1 MKIRAIHSRVLSTA
15 AHPEQA
21 SYEEQAG
28 LVVPDRF
35 IREQP
40 GLVTRVD
47 DRHRC
52 VYPSDRS
59 TVLVAIEAD
68 NGLIGYGEAH
78 APVAPRVAHTIVIDL
93 LAPVLLG
100 QDARQIQV
108 LWEQMFSAMRLRSHT
123 MGFTAEAIAGLD
135 IALWDLL
142 GKYRQEPVW
151 LLLGGAYRRTLPAY
165 SSGIPGATAAEQV
178 QKLEQILA
186 RGFTTAKCGSGS
198 GSGSLQTQMD
208 LIRPLSQA
216 MGNRGKLLYDAHGA
230 FDLNDA
236 IRFAHYLQELG
247 NVEWFEDALVPEDAT
262 GYAQLTAAT
271 PGLRIAMG
279 ETECNRYTVR
289 DRLLTRQCDV
299 LLPDVC
305 RAGGISETLRI
316 AQLADTFGV
325 LWASH
330 VSISTPLHLAAG
342 LHLGAATPNFL
353 VSEYPTSFDDSPLG
367 KALCTNSPAPEDGA
381 IEITDAPGLGID
393 LDDAQVERLTAL
405 SESRTL

>member
-1 MKIRAIHSRVLSTA
+1 MKIKAIHSRVLSTA
-15 AHPEQA
+15 ADPEQA
-21 SYEEQAG
+21 SYKEEAG
-28 LVVPDRF
+28 LVMPERF
-35 IREQP
+35 VRSQP
-40 GLVTRVD
+40 GLLARVD

-59 TVLVAIEAD
+59 TVVVAVEAD

-78 APVAPRVAHTIVIDL
+78 APVAPRVAHTIVVDL

-151 LLLGGAYRRTLPAY
+151 MLLGGASRRNLPVY
-165 SSGIPGATAAEQV
+165 SSGIPGSTPSAQV
-178 QKLEQILA
+178 QKLEEILA

-198 GSGSLQTQMD
+198 GSLQEQMD
-208 LIRPLSQA
+208 LVRPLSEA
-216 MGNRGKLLYDAHGA
+216 MGDRGTLLYDAHGA

-247 NVEWFEDALVPEDAT
+247 NVEWFEDALVPEDAA
-262 GYAQLTAAT
+262 GYAQLTEAT

-325 LWASH
+325 LWSSH

-367 KALCTNSPAPEDGA
+367 RALCTDTPVPENGT
-381 IEITDAPGLGID
+381 ITVTDAPGLGLA
-393 LDDAQVERLTAL
+393 LDDAHIERLTAL
-405 SESRTL
+405 SESRSL

>member
-1 MKIRAIHSRVLSTA
+1 MKIKTVHSRVLSTA
-15 AHPEQA
+15 AHPEQI
-21 SYEEQAG
+21 SYEEEAG

-35 IREQP
+35 SRTEP
-40 GLVTRVD
+40 GAVTRVD

-59 TVLVAIEAD
+59 TVLLAVEAD

-78 APVAPRVAHTIVIDL
+78 APVAPRVVHTIVMDL

-100 QDARQIQV
+100 QDARHIQV

-142 GKYRQEPVW
+142 GKFRQEPIW
-151 LLLGGAYRRTLPAY
+151 RLLGGAYRQTLPVY
-165 SSGIPGATAAEQV
+165 SSGIPGNTPDAQV
-178 QKLEQILA
+178 QQLEDILA

-198 GSGSLQTQMD
+198 GSLQTQMD
-208 LIRPLSQA
+208 LIGPLSAA
-216 MGNRGKLLYDAHGA
+216 MGDRGTLLYDAHGA

-247 NVEWFEDALVPEDAT
+247 NIEWFEDALVPEDAT
-262 GYAQLTAAT
+262 GYAQLTSAT

-353 VSEYPTSFDDSPLG
+353 VSEYPTSFDDSPVG
-367 KALCTNSPAPEDGA
+367 KALCTNSPAPVDGA
-381 IEITDAPGLGID
+381 ITVSDAPGLGLT
-393 LDDAQVERLTAL
+393 LDETQVERLTAL
-405 SESRTL
+405 SESRST